1 MCARVFL
8 CLCPSSQLL
17 DCFAIPVVVLLS
29 WFFLL
34 VRYKTTHL
42 VGAGLCLLGIG
53 CMVGTDVLFGWHQ
66 GLGEHPHTYVL
77 AEHSIS
83 NILYIILPSV
93 HLGSEIQIKIPI
105 KHSWPWC
112 DIRMYTHIESLGRG
126 YFLLSAFRR
135 GEVVWGSPGSGRSNT
150 VWDLQRLWGVH
161 CE

>member
-1 MCARVFL
+1 MSACVFL

-66 GLGEHPHTYVL
+66 GLGEHTHTYL
-77 AEHSIS
+77 QNTAFQIYCTLFCHQFIS
-83 NILYIILPSV
+83 AQRY
-93 HLGSEIQIKIPI
+93 IKIQI
-105 KHSWPWC
+105 KHSWPWF
-112 DIRMYTHIESLGRG
+112 DIRMYTHIESLGHG
-126 YFLLSAFRR
+126 YFILSVSRR
-135 GEVVWGSPGSGRSNT
+135 GEAVWGSFGSGRSNT